1 MGFRDLLH
9 HELARGLNLHHEDP
23 VVQKLAGLRRI
34 GGVVYSLGEEVDSR
48 EGDLRSQGM
57 DPEAVRARLARA
69 RAFLAGAQ
77 VLVAFADSFVLDGFV
92 DENHP
97 NHVPHVTFLQAQSFY
112 QRVPAVVTAVRQEL
126 EFQNGASLE
135 LPVLP
140 GPRFEVPGRCPV
152 EHLLAMKRAASK
164 VESIIGTRIEALKLK
179 LKDGTDAIKGPLL
192 RMQEA
197 RTQRDAADLV
207 IGAIQEGQRVD
218 PDTHEQAESYYYDGV
233 LRPYLYA
240 AQELEVPG
248 CAAKAPETENDE
260 EEDAT
265 AQAAPPAWSA
275 RSWNQPGA
283 FGGIGFGQLFAADM
297 MANLAGDLLGGL
309 FGGGNGNWW

>member
-23 VVQKLAGLRRI
+23 IVQKLAGLRRI
-34 GGVVYSLGEEVDSR
+34 GGVVYDVGEEVTSR
-48 EGDLRSQGM
+48 EAELKGQGL
-57 DPEAVRARLARA
+57 DASAIGGQLARA
-69 RAFLAGAQ
+69 RAYLAGAQ
-77 VLVAFADSFVLDGFV
+77 VLVAFADSFVLDAFV
-92 DENHP
+92 DESHP

-112 QRVPAVVTAVRQEL
+112 QRIPAVVTAVRQQL
-126 EFQNGASLE
+126 QFPDGATLP
-135 LPVLP
+135 LPVLA
-140 GPRFEVPGRCPV
+140 GPRLEVPGRCPV
-152 EHLLAMKRAASK
+152 EHLLAMKRAAAK
-164 VESIIGTRIEALKLK
+164 VESIIGTRIEALRLHG
-179 LKDGTDAIKGPLL
+179 DSTPIRGPLL

-197 RTQRDAADLV
+197 RTQRDAADMV
-207 IGAIQEGQRVD
+207 IGAIQQGQRVD

-248 CAAKAPETENDE
+248 CADKAPDTENRE
-260 EEDAT
+260 EEPSR
-265 AQAAPPAWSA
+265 QKPPAWSA
-275 RSWNQPGA
+275 QSWNQPGA
-283 FGGIGFGQLFAADM
+283 YGGIGFGQLFAADM